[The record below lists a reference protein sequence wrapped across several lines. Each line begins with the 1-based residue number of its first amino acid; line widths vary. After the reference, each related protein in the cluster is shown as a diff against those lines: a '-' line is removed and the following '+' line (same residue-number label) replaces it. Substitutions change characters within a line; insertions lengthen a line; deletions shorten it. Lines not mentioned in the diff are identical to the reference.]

1 MSLLILV
8 CVGSG
13 LSIISDGLSPV
24 SVAMLLCESDELARG
39 EGEGEGLDGGG
50 GEKAEAAR

>member
-13 LSIISDGLSPV
+13 LSIISDGLSSV
-24 SVAMLLCESDELARG
+24 SVAMLLCEPDELARD
-39 EGEGEGLDGGG
+39 EGEGEGLDGGS
-50 GEKAEAAR
+50 GEEAEAAR